1 MVDWGGLPLDSLP
14 PVYMSQ
20 VPRSCVLDMEWWSPL
35 WLGNQD
41 LHLPSTCN
49 YEDTYSWLSSVSAAI
64 FIIIFII
71 MFLFNVLMILI
82 SCFLLF
88 VITSSVS
95 QKQGIL
101 PEFLNDPCAAIHV
114 ILCFVFLR
122 NIHDVRIYT
131 QTHMLWIIHSELI
144 QCPTFTISISHEKMT
159 NLVDCLQVNTPV
171 TLTSLRNRTCCLQ
184 ILSLIPKCRQVHNF
198 SKLDINEILYN
209 WPLVL
214 YIRIVTLIHVIIWS
228 SFNLLTV
235 SSSTECIWHLSFVY
249 YWYMCGFFVAW
260 G

>member
-1 MVDWGGLPLDSLP
+1 MTFFSFCC
-14 PVYMSQ
+14 Y
-20 VPRSCVLDMEWWSPL
+20 
-35 WLGNQD
+35 
-41 LHLPSTCN
+41 LHNNL
-49 YEDTYSWLSSVSAAI
+49 
-64 FIIIFII
+64 II

-131 QTHMLWIIHSELI
+131 QTHMLWIVHSELI